1 MHRKQQPTV
10 MVVIR
15 YQMIYL
21 QLHLCLFFSCHWP
34 TFVSSLLQS
43 PYLYSA
49 YSIENLVL
57 VCPIHRDNRTCVRHC
72 LLRTKQRKKN
82 LIIFNKWFPCWNWPP
97 QRKKNIAIEK
107 KSQSRYQKKKIKLDW
122 WSGYFKI
129 YFMFTHHNVT
139 TFIIIN
145 LTLCNRNWKS
155 TFFCWY
161 YA

>member
-34 TFVSSLLQS
+34 TFVSSLLQR
-43 PYLYSA
+43 PYLYLA

-57 VCPIHRDNRTCVRHC
+57 VCPIHRDNRTYVRHC
-72 LLRTKQRKKN
+72 SLRTKQKKN
-82 LIIFNKWFPCWNWPP
+82 RFQQMISMLKLTTTE
-97 QRKKNIAIEK
+97 KKIIAIEK
-107 KSQSRYQKKKIKLDW
+107 KVNHDTKKKTKLDW

-129 YFMFTHHNVT
+129 NFRFAHHNVT